1 MDKFD
6 WFLVIILL
14 LFVFASYIFGATHPI
29 IKETITQ
36 YDTVIVTAPNYQIM
50 KQRDSLYHIVDSIQT
65 LNSKLEEELNIALF
79 KIDRIK
85 EYNRIAG
92 NGNNIKYLRG
102 WINRTLNEN

>member
-6 WFLVIILL
+6 WFLIFIGTII
-14 LFVFASYIFGATHPI
+14 AIIFFLIGANNPI
-29 IKETITQ
+29 KKEIEIQRDTI
-36 YDTVIVTAPNYQIM
+36 IVTAIDYNIM
-50 KQRDSLYHIVDSIQT
+50 KQNDSLCYVIDSIKT
-65 LNSKLEEELNIALF
+65 LNSKYEEELNIALF

-102 WINRTLNEN
+102 WINRTLNE

>member
-1 MDKFD
+1 MKD
-6 WFLVIILL
+6 WIIITL
-14 LFVFASYIFGATHPI
+14 AIGIAMIGAFSVHDHLG
-29 IKETITQ
+29 TQ
-36 YDTVIVTAPNYQIM
+36 YDIIEIQRDTVVITAPDYSLI
-50 KQRDSLYHIVDSIQT
+50 KQNDSLCYVIDSIQM